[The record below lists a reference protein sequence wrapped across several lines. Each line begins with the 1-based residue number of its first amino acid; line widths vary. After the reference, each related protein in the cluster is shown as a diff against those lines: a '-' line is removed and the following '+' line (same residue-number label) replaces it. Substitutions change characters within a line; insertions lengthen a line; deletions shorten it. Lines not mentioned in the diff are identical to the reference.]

1 MIDLNTTAK
10 IIHETILQTM
20 KELTFEPVY
29 EKGADRK
36 NPPLRKRDDTHL
48 MQYDGE
54 KGKLRVLFSGNKV
67 ILLAGAADAESE
79 DDSDYSKLLT
89 AFVDY
94 DEYTEKDIRS
104 TANDIIEALQENFG
118 IKAQQRQN
126 TKMPVPVSRT
136 QAKSGVMSYNPLTLA
151 NRLLAVYPELK
162 EIYKQS
168 IEDYGEFLAED
179 FFINHANKLIIETI
193 NKSDPQKM
201 KKLFGI
207 FNEVFEDGT
216 NETQG
221 VIAVTILGSQYNDPD
236 FMQKIVEYMEGGL
249 LEAVVEVNKY
259 LEKNKGAR
267 LRLEKPPLY
276 KPKRDKKGGIMD
288 LLLGGGQSPQNK

>member
-67 ILLAGAADAESE
+67 LLLAGAADAESE

-162 EIYKQS
+162 EIYKQN

-288 LLLGGGQSPQNK
+288 LLLGGQSPQNK

>member
-1 MIDLNTTAK
+1 MIELNTTAK

-67 ILLAGAADAESE
+67 LLLAGAADAESE

-162 EIYKQS
+162 EIYKQN

>member
-67 ILLAGAADAESE
+67 LLLAGAADAESE

-179 FFINHANKLIIETI
+179 FFINHSNKLIIETI

>member
-67 ILLAGAADAESE
+67 LLLAGAADAESE

>member
-162 EIYKQS
+162 EIYKQN

>member
-162 EIYKQS
+162 EIYKQN

-288 LLLGGGQSPQNK
+288 LLLGGQSPQNK

>member
-1 MIDLNTTAK
+1 
-10 IIHETILQTM
+10 
-20 KELTFEPVY
+20 
-29 EKGADRK
+29 
-36 NPPLRKRDDTHL
+36 

-67 ILLAGAADAESE
+67 LLLAGAADAESE

-162 EIYKQS
+162 EIYKQN

>member
-54 KGKLRVLFSGNKV
+54 RGKLRVLFSGNKV
-67 ILLAGAADAESE
+67 LLLAGAADAESE

-162 EIYKQS
+162 EIYKQN

>member
-67 ILLAGAADAESE
+67 LLLAGAADAESE

-221 VIAVTILGSQYNDPD
+221 VIAVTILGSQHNDPD

>member
-67 ILLAGAADAESE
+67 LLLAGAADAESE

-288 LLLGGGQSPQNK
+288 LLLGGQSPQNK

>member
-67 ILLAGAADAESE
+67 LLLAGAADAESE

-126 TKMPVPVSRT
+126 TKMPIPVSRT

-162 EIYKQS
+162 EIYKQN

>member
-54 KGKLRVLFSGNKV
+54 KGKLRVLFSGNRSYF
-67 ILLAGAADAESE
+67 LLALRTQRARTTVITAS
-79 DDSDYSKLLT
+79 SS

-201 KKLFGI
+201 KKLFGT

-288 LLLGGGQSPQNK
+288 LLLGGSQSPQNK

>member
-67 ILLAGAADAESE
+67 LLLAGAADAESE

-162 EIYKQS
+162 EIYKQN

-221 VIAVTILGSQYNDPD
+221 VIAVTILGSQHNDPD